1 MQLTAQPV
9 ALDTGIDPDV
19 KTLVVDDHRSFR
31 EALLEVIAATAGF
44 ALVGQA
50 CSGEEALS
58 AVERLSPQLVLMDV
72 VMPGIG
78 GVAATHAILR
88 RHPSVIVV
96 LISVDDPAVLPAVRA
111 LGGAVPCA
119 RKQDLRP
126 SEVRRLWEMHGGRR

>member
-19 KTLVVDDHRSFR
+19 KTLVVDDHACFR
-31 EALLEVIAATAGF
+31 EALLELIGATAGF
-44 ALVGQA
+44 VPIGQA

-126 SEVRRLWEMHGGRR
+126 SEVRRLWEMHGG